1 MGSRQPLNAADGSV
15 PFFAPPDT
23 RAAGAG
29 RRSVAV
35 FAVIVLHLALI
46 ALLGIAA
53 VKPEIVQPVRALA
66 VRMLEAPRTQQQTVE
81 PVVKPATAPVKSP
94 APQVLAAPRRADAPA
109 PFAVAP
115 QSDVPASAEVP
126 PVAAAPASAPVM
138 PARFDADYLQNP
150 KPVYPPMSRRQG
162 EEGKVIMRVK
172 VSAQGVPLSVEISQS
187 SGFSRLDE
195 AAKAAVER
203 WRFVPAKQG
212 GEAIDSSVLV
222 PLSFALSN

>member
-1 MGSRQPLNAADGSV
+1 MGSRQPVNAAGSSV
-15 PFFAPPDT
+15 PFFAPPDAQ
-23 RAAGAG
+23 AAGAG

-35 FAVIVLHLALI
+35 FAVVVLHLALI

-53 VKPEIVQPVRALA
+53 VKPEVVQPVRALA
-66 VRMLEAPRTQQQTVE
+66 VRMLETPRTQPQTVE
-81 PVVKPATAPVKSP
+81 PVVKPAAAPVKSP
-94 APQVLAAPRRADAPA
+94 VPPVLAVPRRTDAPA

-115 QSDVPASAEVP
+115 QPEVPASVAAP
-126 PVAAAPASAPVM
+126 PVAAAQAPAPVV
-138 PARFDADYLQNP
+138 PPRFDADYLQNP

-162 EEGKVIMRVK
+162 EEGKVILRVK
-172 VSAQGVPLSVEISQS
+172 VSAQGVPLSVEVNQS